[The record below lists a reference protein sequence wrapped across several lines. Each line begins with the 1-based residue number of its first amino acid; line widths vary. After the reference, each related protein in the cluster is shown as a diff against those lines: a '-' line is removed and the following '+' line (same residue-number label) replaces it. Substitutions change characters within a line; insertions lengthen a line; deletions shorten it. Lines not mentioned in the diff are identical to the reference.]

1 MRHLILLICLCIAG
15 IAMAQPYKVE
25 DDFTKGTVRTVTGKG
40 KFSGVLPPSWI
51 PDFPGWNSCV
61 ARGELVNEGPENF
74 LRIHVDKLDSQRVQ
88 LARPISPLSKEARYR
103 LTIQY
108 RNRTNDNAE
117 LLIRQQSGS
126 YSTFWKTRLPVTR
139 EWKKM
144 TFYPELSQKPEWKGM
159 RITAIDGEFLV
170 CHANWLEPWGS
181 LINIARTRDFRHFEA
196 VSHSVPANRNAVL
209 FPEKIHGNYARL
221 ERPQNIDGRGGIWY
235 SESPDLEFWGRSM
248 PVMLPATDWAQMK
261 TGAGTIPIRTEHGWL
276 EVYHATAMTA
286 STENYY
292 LGACLLDLEQ
302 PWKVVAA
309 PKSFLL
315 AAEELYECVGQTPNV
330 VFTGG
335 GCEMPDGTY
344 HLYYGAAD
352 TRVCL
357 ATTTVNEL
365 LDFCL
370 NS

>member
-1 MRHLILLICLCIAG
+1 MKAPLIRHPKNPILTAAMMPFDCYTVHNAG
-15 IAMAQPYKVE
+15 VAVFEGDVLLLLRVE
-25 DDFTKGTVRTVTGKG
+25 TRERKTRFH
-40 KFSGVLPPSWI
+40 
-51 PDFPGWNSCV
+51 V
-61 ARGELVNEGPENF
+61 ARSRDGVEFEVNPEPIDYPLTELDRLG
-74 LRIHVDKLDSQRVQ
+74 S
-88 LARPISPLSKEARYR
+88 RPHRF
-103 LTIQY
+103 
-108 RNRTNDNAE
+108 D
-117 LLIRQQSGS
+117 
-126 YSTFWKTRLPVTR
+126 
-139 EWKKM
+139 
-144 TFYPELSQKPEWKGM
+144 M
-159 RITAIDGEFLV
+159 RITAIDGEYLV

-181 LINIARTRDFRHFEA
+181 LINIARTCDFRHFEA

-221 ERPQNIDGRGGIWY
+221 ERPQNIDGRGVIWY

-248 PVMLPATDWAQMK
+248 PVMLPATDWAQVK

-315 AAEELYECVGQTPNV
+315 AAEEFYECIGQTPNV

>member
-1 MRHLILLICLCIAG
+1 MKAPLIRHPKNPILTAAMMPFDCYTVHNAG
-15 IAMAQPYKVE
+15 VAVFEGDVLLLLRVE
-25 DDFTKGTVRTVTGKG
+25 TRERKTRFH
-40 KFSGVLPPSWI
+40 
-51 PDFPGWNSCV
+51 V
-61 ARGELVNEGPENF
+61 ARSRDGVEFEVNPEPIDYPLTELDRLG
-74 LRIHVDKLDSQRVQ
+74 S
-88 LARPISPLSKEARYR
+88 RPHRF
-103 LTIQY
+103 
-108 RNRTNDNAE
+108 D
-117 LLIRQQSGS
+117 
-126 YSTFWKTRLPVTR
+126 
-139 EWKKM
+139 
-144 TFYPELSQKPEWKGM
+144 M

-221 ERPQNIDGRGGIWY
+221 ERPQNIDGRGVIWY

-248 PVMLPATDWAQMK
+248 PVMLPATDWAQVK

-292 LGACLLDLEQ
+292 LGVCLLDLEQ